1 MTTNRSL
8 LFLAAGSLAA
18 LCFALLFVFHFSVK
32 AAGDASWGFSLSNLD
47 RTCKACDDFYEFA
60 MGGWM
65 QANPIPAEYP
75 SWGPSTQLRDNN
87 LTAMHTILEAA
98 ATAKA
103 AAGSNEKKIGDFYPS
118 CMETAAIDPH
128 R

>member
-1 MTTNRSL
+1 MKTKRARISL
-8 LFLAAGSLAA
+8 VCCCLGAAM
-18 LCFALLFVFHFSVK
+18 ALLFSAYLAVD
-32 AAGDASWGFSLSNLD
+32 ANADASWGFSLANLD
-47 RTCKACDDFYEFA
+47 KTCKPCDNFYEFA

-65 QANPIPAEYP
+65 KANPIPAEYP
-75 SWGPSTQLRDNN
+75 SWGTFTQLRDNN

-103 AAGSNEKKIGDFYPS
+103 AAGSNEQKIGDFYAS